1 MAAVSGQ
8 DFLLKVE
15 TPAGS
20 GTFVVVANFNSY
32 SKKSASPE
40 TKYPVF
46 ANPVPLVSP
55 GIKEQTF
62 TVGGLFDPV
71 DAGQAVLRA
80 AESAQTPVKI
90 EALFD
95 GANGFKQTVLVGG
108 FTQDAKPDALQTIT
122 YDLSAL
128 DVAAIV
134 GTGPIN

>member
-15 TPAGS
+15 STPGS
-20 GTFVVVANFNSY
+20 GSFIIVANFNSY
-32 SKKSASPE
+32 SKKSTSPE

-46 ANPVPLVSP
+46 ANPTPLVSP

-71 DAGQAVLRA
+71 DPGQAVLRA
-80 AESAQTPVKI
+80 AESAQTPVLI

-95 GANGFKQTVLVGG
+95 GTNGFKQTVLVGG
-108 FTQDAKPDALQTIT
+108 FTQEAKPDALQTIS
-122 YDLSAL
+122 YDMSAL
-128 DVAAIV
+128 DVAVTI

>member
-20 GTFVVVANFNSY
+20 GTFITVANFNAY
-32 SKKSASPE
+32 SKKSTSPE

-71 DAGQAVLRA
+71 DPGQAVLRA
-80 AESAQTPVKI
+80 AESGQTPVMV

-95 GANGFKQTVLVGG
+95 GVNGFKQTVRVGG
-108 FTQDAKPDALQTIT
+108 FTQEAKPDALQTIS
-122 YDLSAL
+122 YDFSAL
-128 DVAAIV
+128 DLAVQV
-134 GTGPIN
+134 GTGPVN